1 MVQMGHGM
9 WHIGT
14 AVAKLQGGDT
24 VCKNV
29 ITDSDSW
36 VQPHVNWNTEKLFY
50 VYIYMYISFSSLQCE
65 RAASILPL
73 LTVLR
78 DVTIALLHKEPL
90 ALELSISS
98 EQLPEPKH
106 NPYA

>member
-9 WHIGT
+9 WHIGS
-14 AVAKLQGGDT
+14 AIAKLQGRDT

-50 VYIYMYISFSSLQCE
+50 VSFSSLQCE